1 MNNISK
7 ELDTLKSLSESGLM
21 PDSFSIESAG
31 AIKKLIA
38 DCSNYCA
45 ETKEAASRDDVFYC
59 GVNKIDDAVN
69 LLRLVSRFFAAE
81 DGANIFRGLMSSSD
95 ALQYEYYCGAYIE
108 ILYEL
113 LYSKKIGEKISPI
126 EDWIKSEAVLSNSGM
141 SKVYKNSYCDAN
153 FSDILK
159 SLISI
164 HGRSEESEFHNNAI
178 LEITGDRI
186 EAMLFDLISDLD
198 SEPLKS
204 IRFQDPFS
212 RSLISPSILSGISAL
227 SESIISLDSGNE
239 ARRTALGKIIRNICN
254 GFCGDGYRGAD
265 PSFDDHLAS
274 HFRSVIG
281 KTIDKIVPHI
291 DWAHTLEGITDNG
304 KIFLINY
311 SSRGHYFEK
320 YLDKKSRAALLRND
334 LSL

>member
-1 MNNISK
+1 MTNISK
-7 ELDTLKSLSESGLM
+7 KLDMLRSLSESRLM

-31 AIKKLIA
+31 AIKKLIV

-45 ETKEAASRDDVFYC
+45 ETKEAVYRDDVFYC

-69 LLRLVSRFFAAE
+69 LLGLVSRFFDAE

-95 ALQYEYYCGAYIE
+95 ELQYEYYCGAYIE
-108 ILYEL
+108 ILYE
-113 LYSKKIGEKISPI
+113 IGENISPI
-126 EDWIKSEAVLSNSGM
+126 EDWIKSEAILSNSGM
-141 SKVYKNSYCDAN
+141 NKVYKNSYCDAS
-153 FSDILK
+153 FSNILK

-186 EAMLFDLISDLD
+186 EAMLLDLISDLD

-212 RSLISPSILSGISAL
+212 RSLISPSILSGISDL

-254 GFCGDGYRGAD
+254 GFCGDGYRGSD

-291 DWAHTLEGITDNG
+291 DWAHTLEGITDKG

-311 SSRGHYFEK
+311 SSKGHYFEK
-320 YLDKKSRAALLRND
+320 YLDKKSRSALLRND